1 LRQQNKTFI
10 VITGAEKQ
18 LMKTLFSS
26 SSLHST
32 TLLYKKN
39 LRVHFFLCLHHIISS
54 VYIISCTC
62 NLESSGMFLSLWKC
76 SVSCKKQCNLH
87 LMKCCLQRAWLFN
100 LIITLLPKLK
110 HFFFFV
116 FWLSLLSL
124 CLLA

>member
-39 LRVHFFLCLHHIISS
+39 LRVHFFFVFASYNQLGI
-54 VYIISCTC
+54 Y
-62 NLESSGMFLSLWKC
+62 N
-76 SVSCKKQCNLH
+76 QLH
-87 LMKCCLQRAWLFN
+87 LQFG
-100 LIITLLPKLK
+100 KLWY
-110 HFFFFV
+110 V
-116 FWLSLLSL
+116 FISLKV
-124 CLLA
+124 